1 MLRAAWKSLL
11 GRKLRL
17 LLSALSIVLG
27 VAFVA
32 GSLMF
37 TNMLNSSFQQI
48 LKSALGDVVV
58 SSSDA
63 SSVTRG
69 ISTAR
74 VLISPETL
82 SDIAAVDGVVKA
94 SPVVTAN
101 DLYALDKND
110 RVLSL
115 TGTPGIAI
123 NYIDTPAVGGMTGAR
138 IIEGRAPEADDEVA
152 IDPSTLT
159 RGGYSIGEAL
169 RIATPDDGIKDYRI
183 VGTAT
188 FGQGATAGATYQF
201 FTLTEMQRLAVKGEN
216 LYTSVWV
223 QTDQSRD
230 QEAIRTAVAEVLP
243 EGLNAALGEKLA
255 DDVERQLGANLGFVN
270 IFLLIFAG
278 IALLVASL
286 LILNT
291 FSILVAQRSRELA
304 LLRAIGAKRS
314 QVMCSV
320 LLEAAIVGLLGGVLG
335 VGAGYGLVWGLNVVM
350 SRFGFGLG
358 EVQPELT
365 WRIVAACVGLAVLV
379 TVVAAIVPAR
389 KASRTRPVEAMAQ
402 SESEVSD
409 ALGLPAWFG
418 LGLVQ
423 LGAAALICGLWLEVP
438 KPLWWVG
445 GGAAALLVGVVLA
458 AAIVGHP
465 ILWLAGVINGAVFKE
480 IGTLATRNASRQPR
494 RTSATAA
501 TLMIGLALVSTI
513 AILAQ
518 STTTSVRNSLTET
531 QRGDFVLSSV
541 NFRYFAADLNQIQAV
556 PGIES
561 VWTYSQAMLDLGGE
575 QPVMITGTSP
585 EGVTEGNAVDV
596 LAGQLNPTGGS
607 VLIDY
612 QLSKDLGL
620 PLGKTFEVPGL
631 DGVPVQLLVTGIIDG
646 ANAPPPLARMVTNQE
661 TFDKIG
667 NPTRFAMIKVSV
679 GEGVDADAVRQGL
692 LDATAEQPTVV
703 VTDNAEYAN
712 ARVAQFNTLFAII
725 YALLALG
732 VIISTL
738 GIVNTLGLSVME
750 RTREIGLLRAVGL
763 TRRQLRRMVRLEAV
777 VIAVLGSL
785 LGVLLGLVFGY
796 ALVKVLPDI
805 PVLAIPWWQLAAFVA
820 AAAVVGVISAIG
832 PARRAARMNVLTAVA
847 AE

>member
-82 SDIAAVDGVVKA
+82 NEITAVDGVVKA
-94 SPVVTAN
+94 SPVVSAN

-123 NYIDTPAVGGMTGAR
+123 NYIDTPAVGGLTGAR
-138 IIEGRAPEADDEVA
+138 IIEGRVPEADDEVA

-159 RGGYSIGEAL
+159 RGGYSIGETL
-169 RIATPDDGIKDYRI
+169 RIATPDDGIKAYRI

-201 FTLTEMQRLAVKGEN
+201 FTLTEMQRLAVEGED

-223 QTDQSRD
+223 QTDQSRN
-230 QEAIRTAVAEVLP
+230 QEVIRAAVAEVLP

-255 DDVERQLGANLGFVN
+255 DDVEQQLGANLGFVN
-270 IFLLIFAG
+270 IFLLVFAG

-314 QVMCSV
+314 QVMRSV

-335 VGAGYGLVWGLNVVM
+335 VGAGYGLVWGLNITM
-350 SRFGFGLG
+350 SRFGIGLG
-358 EVQPELT
+358 EAQPELT
-365 WRIVAACVGLAVLV
+365 WQIVVTSIVLALLV

-389 KASRTRPVEAMAQ
+389 RASRTRPVEAMAQ
-402 SESEVSD
+402 TESEVSE

-418 LGLVQ
+418 LALVQ
-423 LGAAALICGLWLEVP
+423 LGAAVLICGLWLEVP

-458 AAIVGHP
+458 AATVGHP
-465 ILWLAGVINGAVFKE
+465 ILWLAGVINGAMFKE
-480 IGTLATRNASRQPR
+480 IGKLATRNASRQPR

-541 NFRYFAADLNQIQAV
+541 NFRYFAADLDQIQAV

-561 VWTYSQAMLDLGGE
+561 VWTYSQAMLDLGRE

-585 EGVTEGNAVDV
+585 EGVTEGNAVNV
-596 LAGQLNPTGGS
+596 LAGQLNSTGGS

-612 QLSKDLGL
+612 QLSKDLDL

-631 DGVPVQLLVTGIIDG
+631 DGAPVELLVTGIIDG
-646 ANAPPPLARMVTNQE
+646 ENAPPPLAKMVTNQE
-661 TFDKIG
+661 TFDRVG

-679 GEGVDADAVRQGL
+679 AEGADANSVRQGL
-692 LDATAEQPTVV
+692 LDATADQPTVV

-732 VIISTL
+732 VIISAL

-785 LGVLLGLVFGY
+785 LGVVLGLVFGY
-796 ALVKVLPDI
+796 ALVTVLPDI
-805 PVLAIPWWQLAAFVA
+805 PILAIPWWQLAAFVA
-820 AAAVVGVISAIG
+820 AAAIVGVISAIG